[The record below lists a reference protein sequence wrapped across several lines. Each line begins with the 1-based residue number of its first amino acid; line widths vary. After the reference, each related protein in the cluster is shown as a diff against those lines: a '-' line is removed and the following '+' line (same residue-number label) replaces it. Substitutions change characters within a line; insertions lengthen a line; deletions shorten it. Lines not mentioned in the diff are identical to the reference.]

1 MQQGRLRN
9 FPQQTSPR
17 NGARHR
23 RSGSQKN
30 MSRERLVDL
39 PCAIKD
45 ARLTH
50 FGFSAELRTL
60 HAALFMQAG
69 VVTEEPL
76 LPLTGEHELQPNA
89 DAAFGHVSRALSHC
103 ICCPHPCSS
112 NANGLGRHGLISSPK
127 RPFFLS
133 QRCFLAVRRI
143 VGLPLEEVLRRLQ
156 KSKRNEDIE
165 DIKRS
170 TRDQA
175 TSSLWMRH
183 IVGMITASIAY
194 SVYTRVQTLT
204 TKMGPH
210 TLRPLLRKISRQTNV
225 PTAAMRRGSDLEGP
239 AKCYER
245 KHFQHEDLVV
255 RGCGLFFM
263 EGVSYIGASPDGLV
277 ECKCCANP
285 VLEVKYREINEE
297 FFAREHREGH
307 GQHSRKTEA
316 H

>member
-1 MQQGRLRN
+1 MEASWDLDATPKPGSKYPRLL
-9 FPQQTSPR
+9 
-17 NGARHR
+17 
-23 RSGSQKN
+23 GS
-30 MSRERLVDL
+30 LD
-39 PCAIKD
+39 
-45 ARLTH
+45 
-50 FGFSAELRTL
+50 ELR
-60 HAALFMQAG
+60 
-69 VVTEEPL
+69 E
-76 LPLTGEHELQPNA
+76 
-89 DAAFGHVSRALSHC
+89 
-103 ICCPHPCSS
+103 
-112 NANGLGRHGLISSPK
+112 
-127 RPFFLS
+127 
-133 QRCFLAVRRI
+133 LAVRRI

-183 IVGMITASIAY
+183 IVGMITASIA
-194 SVYTRVQTLT
+194 
-204 TKMGPH
+204 
-210 TLRPLLRKISRQTNV
+210 
-225 PTAAMRRGSDLEGP
+225 DLEGP

-245 KHFQHEDLVV
+245 KHSQHEDLVV

-297 FFAREHREGH
+297 VFAREHREGH